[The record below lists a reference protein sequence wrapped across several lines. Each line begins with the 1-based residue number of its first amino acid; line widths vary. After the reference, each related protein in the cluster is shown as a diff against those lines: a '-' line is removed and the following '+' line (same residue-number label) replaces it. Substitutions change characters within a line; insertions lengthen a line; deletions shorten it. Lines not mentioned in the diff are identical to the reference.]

1 MLSLFS
7 VVQTGLK
14 LNQIFEDVIKLASIS
29 RRLLLSIDNKVIN
42 GQIHTISSNRIKKRK
57 GFGL

>member
-14 LNQIFEDVIKLASIS
+14 SNQIFEDVIKLASINRNLS
-29 RRLLLSIDNKVIN
+29 LTNHEDQTDNQRKSAKIKPKGRRL
-42 GQIHTISSNRIKKRK
+42 
-57 GFGL
+57 GL